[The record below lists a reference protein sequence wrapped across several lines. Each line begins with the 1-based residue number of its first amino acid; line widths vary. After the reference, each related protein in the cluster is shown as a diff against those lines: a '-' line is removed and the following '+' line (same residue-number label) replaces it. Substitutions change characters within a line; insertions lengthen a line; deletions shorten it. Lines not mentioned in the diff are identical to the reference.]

1 MSALPAVRVRI
12 YAPPSEARRLAA
24 RLTRGGIVSAP
35 DEGSDAEVLVTV
47 GLAPADLAPVRARCQ
62 VLCAVGAPAG
72 GYFAAGADE
81 VVVPGEPE
89 ILFRRLKLWIERAD
103 LHARIDR
110 LTQRAAALEQGL
122 ADAAH
127 DMRAPLHASIGYAE
141 QMEKDAALPAQLRP
155 VSQTVLRQ
163 AERALQVAE
172 RILEGARRE
181 NPLVEPVRV
190 DLAGLLDG
198 AVDGAQAVA
207 RVKGVVLASAPP
219 SRPVEIR
226 ADEEMLA
233 RLLDNLV
240 ANAVRVTP
248 PGGAVEISAW
258 RASPRHVRLCVRDT
272 GPGIAGPEL
281 AKLVAGLGAGRGLR
295 ICRDIAEKHGG
306 DFWAESTPG
315 QGSRFLVELPLS
327 FPQSRPRVLVVS
339 NDEKWVREV
348 ARSLREACDVRS
360 ATVAAAKLGG
370 RRTDLVLVESRKGQS
385 RSLAALRIAAKGAQ
399 VPVIELPSE
408 LAAARLARTLAHLTA

>member
-12 YAPPSEARRLAA
+12 YAPPAEARRLAA

-35 DEGSDAEVLVTV
+35 DDGTDAEVLVTV
-47 GLAPADLAPVRARCQ
+47 GVAPADLGQVRARCQ
-62 VLCAVGAPAG
+62 VLCSVGTPAG
-72 GYFAAGADE
+72 AYFAAGADE

-110 LTQRAAALEQGL
+110 LTQRATVLDQGL

-127 DMRAPLHASIGYAE
+127 DMRSPLHASIGYAE
-141 QMEKDAALPAQLRP
+141 QLERDPALPSALRP
-155 VSQTVLRQ
+155 ISQTVLRQ

-190 DLAGLLDG
+190 DLAGLLDA
-198 AVDGAQAVA
+198 AVDGARAA
-207 RVKGVVLASAPP
+207 ASTKGVVLAVAPP
-219 SRPVEIR
+219 SRAVEIR
-226 ADEEMLA
+226 ADQEMLA

-248 PGGAVEISAW
+248 SGGAVEVSAW
-258 RASPRHVRLCVRDT
+258 RASPRHVRLSVRDT
-272 GPGIAGPEL
+272 GPGIAGPAL
-281 AKLVAGLGAGRGLR
+281 AKLVAGLGSGRGLR

>member
-1 MSALPAVRVRI
+1 MSAHPVVRVRI
-12 YAPPSEARRLAA
+12 CAPSAEARRLAS
-24 RLTRGGIVSAP
+24 RLTRGGIVAAP
-35 DEGSDAEVLVTV
+35 DDGSAAEVLITV
-47 GLAPADLAPVRARCQ
+47 GLLPSDLGPVRGRCQ

-81 VVVPGEPE
+81 VVVPFEPE

-103 LHARIDR
+103 LHARIER
-110 LTQRAAALEQGL
+110 LTQRAAVLEQGL

-141 QMEKDAALPAQLRP
+141 QLEKDSTLPAKLRP
-155 VSQTVLRQ
+155 GAQTALRQ

-172 RILEGARRE
+172 RILENARRD

-190 DLAGLLDG
+190 DLAALLDAAVQG
-198 AVDGAQAVA
+198 AEASA
-207 RVKGVVLASAPP
+207 RAKGVALAAAPP
-219 SRPVEIR
+219 ARSVEIR
-226 ADEEMLA
+226 ADGEMLA

-240 ANAVRVTP
+240 ANAVRATP
-248 PGGAVEISAW
+248 QGGVVEVSAW

-272 GPGIAGPEL
+272 GPGIQGGEL

-315 QGSRFLVELPLS
+315 QGSRFVVELPLS

-339 NDEKWVREV
+339 DDEKWVREV

-370 RRTDLVLVESRKGQS
+370 RRTDLVLVESRRGQS
-385 RSLAALRIAAKGAQ
+385 RSLAALRNAAKGAQ

>member
-12 YAPPSEARRLAA
+12 YAPSAEARRLAA
-24 RLTRGGIVSAP
+24 RLTRGGIVSAL
-35 DEGSDAEVLVTV
+35 DDGSDAEVLVTV
-47 GLAPADLAPVRARCQ
+47 GLAPADLTPLRSRCQ
-62 VLCAVGAPAG
+62 VLCAVGTPAG

-110 LTQRAAALEQGL
+110 LTQRAAVLEQGL

-127 DMRAPLHASIGYAE
+127 DMRSPLHASIGYAE
-141 QMEKDAALPAQLRP
+141 QLERDPALPSPLRP

-172 RILEGARRE
+172 RILEGARRD

-190 DLAGLLDG
+190 DLAGLLD
-198 AVDGAQAVA
+198 AVVDGARTVA
-207 RVKGVVLASAPP
+207 RAKGVVLAAAPP
-219 SRPVEIR
+219 GRPVEIR
-226 ADEEMLA
+226 ADQEMLA

-248 PGGAVEISAW
+248 SGGAVEVSAW
-258 RASPRHVRLCVRDT
+258 RASPRHVRLSVRDT

-281 AKLVAGLGAGRGLR
+281 AKLVAGLGSGRGLR

-306 DFWAESTPG
+306 DLWAESTPG
-315 QGSRFLVELPLS
+315 QGSRFFVELPLS

>member
-1 MSALPAVRVRI
+1 MSAQPVVRVRI
-12 YAPPSEARRLAA
+12 CAPSAEARRLAS
-24 RLTRGGIVSAP
+24 RLTRGGIVAAP
-35 DEGSDAEVLVTV
+35 DDGGGAEILVTV
-47 GLAPADLAPVRARCQ
+47 GFEPGDLAPVRARCQ
-62 VLCAVGAPAG
+62 LLCVVGAPAG

-81 VVVPGEPE
+81 VVVPREPE

-103 LHARIDR
+103 LHARLDR
-110 LTQRAAALEQGL
+110 VTQRAVTLEQGL

-127 DMRAPLHASIGYAE
+127 DMRAPLHATIGHAE
-141 QMEKDAALPAQLRP
+141 QLEKDAALPAKLRAGA
-155 VSQTVLRQ
+155 QTVLRQ

-190 DLAGLLDG
+190 DLAGLLDS
-198 AVDGAQAVA
+198 AVDGAQASA
-207 RVKGVVLASAPP
+207 RAKGVALAASPP
-219 SRPVEIR
+219 ARAVEIR

-240 ANAVRVTP
+240 ANAVRATP
-248 PGGAVEISAW
+248 RGGMVEVSAW
-258 RASPRHVRLCVRDT
+258 RASPRHVRLCVRDS
-272 GPGIAGPEL
+272 GSGIEGAEL

-339 NDEKWVREV
+339 DDEKWVREV

-370 RRTDLVLVESRKGQS
+370 RRTDLVLVESRRGQS
-385 RSLAALRIAAKGAQ
+385 RSLAALRNAAKGAQ

-408 LAAARLARTLAHLTA
+408 LAAARLARTLARLTA

>member
-1 MSALPAVRVRI
+1 MSALPAVRVRV
-12 YAPPSEARRLAA
+12 YAPPAEARRLAA

-35 DEGSDAEVLVTV
+35 DDGSDAEVLVTV
-47 GLAPADLAPVRARCQ
+47 GLAPADLGPVRARCQ

-110 LTQRAAALEQGL
+110 LTQRAAVLEQGL

-127 DMRAPLHASIGYAE
+127 DMRSPLHASIGYAE
-141 QMEKDAALPAQLRP
+141 QMERDPALPPALRP

-190 DLAGLLDG
+190 DLAALLDV
-198 AVDGAQAVA
+198 AVDGARAVA
-207 RVKGVVLASAPP
+207 RAKGVVLAAAPP
-219 SRPVEIR
+219 SRAVEIR
-226 ADEEMLA
+226 GDQEMLA

-248 PGGAVEISAW
+248 SGGAVEVSAW
-258 RASPRHVRLCVRDT
+258 RASPRHVRLSVRDT
-272 GPGIAGPEL
+272 GPGIAGPQL
-281 AKLVAGLGAGRGLR
+281 AKLVAGLGSGRGLR

-385 RSLAALRIAAKGAQ
+385 RSLAALRNAAKGAQ

>member
-1 MSALPAVRVRI
+1 MSIHPAVRVRI
-12 YAPPSEARRLAA
+12 CAPSAEARRLAA
-24 RLTRGGIVSAP
+24 RLTRGGIVAAP
-35 DEGSDAEVLVTV
+35 DDGSDAEILVTV
-47 GLAPADLAPVRARCQ
+47 GLAPADLFPARARCQ
-62 VLCAVGAPAG
+62 ILCAVGTPAG
-72 GYFAAGADE
+72 PYFSAGADE
-81 VVVPGEPE
+81 VVVPFEPE

-103 LHARIDR
+103 LHARLER
-110 LTQRAAALEQGL
+110 STQRAAVLEQGL

-127 DMRAPLHASIGYAE
+127 DMRAPLHASIGNAE
-141 QMEKDAALPAQLRP
+141 LLERDPALPPKLRADAQ
-155 VSQTVLRQ
+155 TILRQ

-172 RILEGARRE
+172 RILESARRE
-181 NPLVEPVRV
+181 NPLVEPGRV
-190 DLAGLLDG
+190 DLTALLDAAVRG
-198 AVDGAQAVA
+198 AEGLARAKGVAVA
-207 RVKGVVLASAPP
+207 AAPP
-219 SRPVEIR
+219 ARPVEIR

-240 ANAVRVTP
+240 GNAIRVTQR
-248 PGGAVEISAW
+248 GGMVEVSAW
-258 RASPRHVRLCVRDT
+258 RASPRHVRLSVRDT
-272 GPGIAGPEL
+272 GPGIAPPEL

-315 QGSRFLVELPLS
+315 QGSKFVVELPLS

-360 ATVAAAKLGG
+360 ATVAEAKLGG

-385 RSLAALRIAAKGAQ
+385 RSLAALRSAAKGAQ